1 VSFAPGQ
8 ATQTV
13 TVQVA
18 GDVAA
23 EANESFTV
31 TLANPQLGVA
41 VATAAAVG
49 IILNDDIAS
58 TAANQTLSGSA
69 APDVFLLGG
78 GIDTVLGRDGVDE
91 FRFLPAAVGPAATN
105 ATTLQDLNRAGGE
118 VINLAAIDAIGATL
132 AEDAF
137 SFIGT
142 AAFSAAGQLRWQD
155 QGATRLIQGEVN
167 GDGVADVTI
176 IVTAAGPVEANWF
189 VL

>member
-1 VSFAPGQ
+1 
-8 ATQTV
+8 
-13 TVQVA
+13 
-18 GDVAA
+18 
-23 EANESFTV
+23 
-31 TLANPQLGVA
+31 
-41 VATAAAVG
+41 
-49 IILNDDIAS
+49 
-58 TAANQTLSGSA
+58 
-69 APDVFLLGG
+69 
-78 GIDTVLGRDGVDE
+78 
-91 FRFLPAAVGPAATN
+91 
-105 ATTLQDLNRAGGE
+105 